1 MNCRYKPVLQ
11 QDDNVKIDITT
22 GEYCADLPTG
32 KTKVMVKYYPAL
44 GKSVVMISNLHKR
57 AKRCKNADELAKHL
71 LTPANKATR
80 KVLNTT
86 DKSTTK
92 ADKPAVSVAKSDSI
106 NVTDAVCD
114 DIDDSVADID
124 YSTIDTETGELFSCR
139 TSKSLHLT
147 WVHVGEEIMASYKW
161 DKCLFITCTMASRP
175 SYDEM
180 NHLATGFIN
189 RLKKQ
194 FRDDFQGIHKFL
206 EPCDDGSWHVHYIAC
221 FHDIPETFEKW
232 AKRW

>member
-1 MNCRYKPVLQ
+1 MNCRYKSVQQ
-11 QDDNVKIDITT
+11 QDDKIKVDVTT

-32 KTKVMVKYYPAL
+32 KAKVVVEYYPAI
-44 GKSVVMISNLHKR
+44 GKSVVMVSNVHKR
-57 AKRCKNADELAKHL
+57 AKRCKNADELTKHL
-71 LTPANKATR
+71 LTPANKATH

-114 DIDDSVADID
+114 DIDDNVADID
-124 YSTIDTETGELFSCR
+124 YSTIDMETGELFSCR

-189 RLKKQ
+189 RLKSS
-194 FRDDFQGIHKFL
+194 L
-206 EPCDDGSWHVHYIAC
+206 EMTFKAYIN
-221 FHDIPETFEKW
+221 F
-232 AKRW
+232 